1 MTALVSIIGSAT
13 AVLGATAGTVLTA
26 RKGRDDLRSQIQKD
40 ARDWIKDQSAR
51 IDALEADL
59 EAEQKFSSLVRGYLL
74 ADSDW
79 HHLVMGLLAAHGLE
93 PPVPPPVP
101 PTRTAAS

>member
-26 RKGRDDLRSQIQKD
+26 RKGRDDLRSQIQRD
-40 ARDWIKDQSAR
+40 ARDWIKDQSGR

-59 EAEQKFSSLVRGYLL
+59 EAEQKFSTLVRSYLL
-74 ADSDW
+74 ADADW
-79 HHLVMGLLAAHGLE
+79 HHLVMSLMTAHGIDVPT
-93 PPVPPPVP
+93 PPIPPA
-101 PTRTAAS
+101 RTSAS